1 MLRNKIQQTKEL
13 MARTKAAQSVQ
24 ERYRRSKDFSELV
37 RDKLPTMVKAVVAVR
52 LVENTYPMQWKLPN
66 VRETM
71 NVLTEL
77 ISNIEQQPREKF
89 GQIQRSLEPFMSEA
103 KNQWPDIAK
112 KQHMDSKKALLVFR
126 RVRKNDPLLEQLI
139 RAFDTIEKTWP
150 VTDKSLAHYQ
160 KSISDAKDLI
170 ASLGASN
177 KVQIFLEKMATGQA
191 TLKDMND
198 DVIQWFEAQNLTSDI
213 YITFK

>member
-13 MARTKAAQSVQ
+13 MAQTKAAQSVQ
-24 ERYRRSKDFSELV
+24 ERFRRSKDLSELV
-37 RDKLPTMVKAVVAVR
+37 KDKLPATIKAVTAVR
-52 LVENTYPMQWKLPN
+52 LVEDTYPMQWKLPN
-66 VRETM
+66 VRQTIRL
-71 NVLTEL
+71 LTEL
-77 ISNIEQQPREKF
+77 INDIEHQPKEKF
-89 GQIQRSLEPFMSEA
+89 GQIQRSLEPFMSDA

-112 KQHMDSKKALLVFR
+112 KQHMDSKKALLVFQ
-126 RVRKNDPLLEQLI
+126 RVRKNDPVLEQLVQT
-139 RAFDTIEKTWP
+139 FDTIEKTWP
-150 VTDKSLAHYQ
+150 VTEKSLTHHQ

-170 ASLGASN
+170 ASLGANN

-198 DVIQWFEAQNLTSDI
+198 EVIQWFEAQNLTSDI

>member
-1 MLRNKIQQTKEL
+1 MLRNKIKLTKEL
-13 MARTKAAQSVQ
+13 MEKTKVALSVQ

-37 RDKLPTMVKAVVAVR
+37 KDKLPAMVKVVTAVR

-66 VRETM
+66 VRETIRL
-71 NVLTEL
+71 VTEL

-89 GQIQRSLEPFMSEA
+89 GQIQRSLEPFMSDA

-112 KQHMDSKKALLVFR
+112 KQHMDIKKALLVFR
-126 RVRKNDPLLEQLI
+126 RVRKNDPVLEQLI
-139 RAFDTIEKTWP
+139 QTFDTIEKTWP
-150 VTDKSLAHYQ
+150 VMDKSLAHHQ
-160 KSISDAKDLI
+160 KSISEAKDLI

-177 KVQIFLEKMATGQA
+177 KIQIFLEKMAAGQA

-198 DVIQWFEAQNLTSDI
+198 EVIQWIEAQNLTSDI